1 MRGRENKSVA
11 NAAETRV
18 FVAQLPKPNSGR
30 EAVLAARERKAKPSF
45 PGLGP
50 ADKRVVAWGS
60 AFAFG
65 LRLSCLRFR

>member
-30 EAVLAARERKAKPSF
+30 AAVLAEREMKAKWTF
-45 PGLGP
+45 PGL
-50 ADKRVVAWGS
+50 A
-60 AFAFG
+60 
-65 LRLSCLRFR
+65 RLEQDVC